1 LKKNIAPSARTCPQ
15 VKTRIIGEA
24 NMENQPQ
31 QNTPILE
38 VAWTRFSQLDAI
50 SLERSKAHLR
60 LRRWIAALGILTT
73 LFAILSEL
81 FAESLPPLAAIA
93 LKFVF
98 IVTPLAASGLA
109 AYVTQFYSSGDWLVT
124 RAGAEEIL
132 KEIYAYRTILQNT
145 PTRRMWLEERL
156 GEIQRSVYRGMNGE
170 LILKPYKGVLPPTS
184 RFNPTYPNT
193 DPGFNDLTGDEYFS
207 YRLENELGWHIREIN
222 KRQKERVSLKIYIV
236 VAGLAGALFAAW
248 GESLTMWVALAAAFS
263 AALIGWQ
270 ELRSLDSV
278 VRNYSKVVLELNIL
292 FDHWKNLEGEER
304 NQTEFYKTVRSTE
317 DILWAQN
324 VEYIKAMQE
333 ALRDSDLEE
342 EASLV
347 NRVIKE
353 QRESDRRFKGEIA
366 DAVVDHTRTSM
377 LDSEQTLTE
386 NYKATLGTLAEEA
399 SSDLV
404 QAELAA
410 MRDAAQNA
418 MENIAERIGLSSS
431 LKEIHAEFDGV
442 EIDSNTPM
450 SVLNDLMSR
459 YPKTTDTKG

>member
-1 LKKNIAPSARTCPQ
+1 
-15 VKTRIIGEA
+15 
-24 NMENQPQ
+24 MENQPQ

-38 VAWTRFSQLDAI
+38 VAWTRFAQLDAM
-50 SLERSKAHLR
+50 STERSKTHLR

-73 LFAILSEL
+73 LFAILSQL
-81 FAESLPPLAAIA
+81 FAESISPVLGWI
-93 LKFVF
+93 LKFIF
-98 IVTPLAASGLA
+98 ILTPIAASILA
-109 AYVTQFYSSGDWLVT
+109 AYVSQFYSTGDWLVT
-124 RAGAEEIL
+124 RAGAEEVL

-156 GEIQRSVYRGMNGE
+156 GEIQRSVFRGMNGE
-170 LILKPYKGVLPPTS
+170 MILKSYKGTLPPPP
-184 RFNPTYPNT
+184 RFDPKYPDS

-207 YRLENELGWHIREIN
+207 YRLANQLNWHIKEIN
-222 KRQKERVSLKIYIV
+222 KRQTERTRLKLYIL
-236 VAGLAGALFAAW
+236 VAGGVGALFAAL
-248 GESLTMWVALAAAFS
+248 GQPLTMWVALAAAFS
-263 AALIGWQ
+263 AAFIGWQ

-292 FDHWKNLEGEER
+292 SDHWKNLEGEER
-304 NQTEFYKTVRSTE
+304 DQTEFYKTVRSTE

-353 QRESDRRFKGEIA
+353 QRESDRRFRGAIA
-366 DAVVDHTRTSM
+366 DAVVDHTRESM

-386 NYKATLGTLAEEA
+386 AYKETLGTLAEEA

-410 MRDAAQNA
+410 MQEA
-418 MENIAERIGLSSS
+418 MQEAVENIAERIGGLSSS
-431 LKEIHAEFDGV
+431 LKAIEEEFAGV
-442 EIDSNTPM
+442 EIGSNTPM

-459 YPKTTDTKG
+459 LPKTTDAKG

>member
-1 LKKNIAPSARTCPQ
+1 
-15 VKTRIIGEA
+15 
-24 NMENQPQ
+24 METQPQ
-31 QNTPILE
+31 QVTPILE
-38 VAWTRFSQLDAI
+38 VAWTRFAQLDAM
-50 SLERSKAHLR
+50 SLERSKKHLR

-73 LFAILSEL
+73 LFAILSQL
-81 FAESLPPLAAIA
+81 YAESLSPLTGWI
-93 LKFVF
+93 LKFLF
-98 IVTPLAASGLA
+98 IATPLAASGLA
-109 AYVTQFYSSGDWLVT
+109 AFVTQFYSSGDWLVT

-145 PTRRMWLEERL
+145 PTRRIWLEEKL
-156 GEIQRSVYRGMNGE
+156 GEIQRSVFRGMNGE
-170 LILKPYKGVLPPTS
+170 MILKPYKGPLPPPP
-184 RFNPTYPNT
+184 RFDPKYPDS
-193 DPGFNDLTGDEYFS
+193 DPGFNDLTGDEYFR
-207 YRLENELGWHIREIN
+207 YRLENQLSWHMREIN
-222 KRQKERVSLKIYIV
+222 RRQKERINLKIYIV
-236 VAGLAGALFAAW
+236 VAGLLGALFAAF
-248 GESLTMWVALAAAFS
+248 GQPFTMWVALAAAFS
-263 AALIGWQ
+263 AAFIGWQ

-317 DILWAQN
+317 DILWGQN

-353 QRESDRRFKGEIA
+353 QRDSDRRFREGIT
-366 DAVVDHTRTSM
+366 DAMGDFARESM
-377 LDSEQTLTE
+377 LETEQTLTE
-386 NYKATLGTLAEEA
+386 SFKSALGTLAEEA

-410 MRDAAQNA
+410 MKEAAQDVV
-418 MENIAERIGLSSS
+418 ENIAERFGGLSSA
-431 LKEIHAEFDGV
+431 LKAIKEEFEGV
-442 EIDSNTPM
+442 EISGNTPP

-459 YPKTTDTKG
+459 YPKTTDVKG